1 MKLTPQ
7 IVEGF
12 VGSILAKR
20 FDCAVETPQ
29 FHHELWEL
37 ACSDHQFVAVA
48 APRGH
53 AKSTAGTLAYG
64 LAELLFRNSRY
75 CLIVSDTEAQ
85 AAMFVSSMKQE
96 ISENEALID
105 LFGIKRNEKNQVNF
119 IKDTETDFIVQF
131 SDGKTFRVMGK
142 GAEQKL
148 RGLLW
153 NGIRPD
159 LVLVD
164 DLENDELVM
173 NKERRDKLKRWFR
186 GALVPAL
193 AIKGKLRM
201 WGTILHMDSVLENL
215 MPNDKWTRDDG
226 LKVYSTYP
234 WKVMWK
240 AVKYR
245 AHTPNFD
252 QILWPQRFNKEFF
265 KVRMEEFSKDGMMDL
280 YSQEYLN
287 NPIDPSI
294 AYFKLGDFQLET
306 DEDKRKI
313 VRHYI
318 TVDPA
323 ISTESRS
330 DYTVFL
336 VAAVDEDRGLHI
348 RNVIR
353 ERLDGKEIIDTLL
366 QLQKVYDP
374 EAIGIEEM
382 MISKSLGPFLR
393 ESMIKY
399 NIWPNIVKMKTMGKD
414 KVQRARSIQ
423 GRMRAKTIKFDK
435 QADWYPALEDELLKF
450 PRGVKDDQADAFA
463 WLGLLLDE
471 IVEAPTKQ
479 EEIEEE
485 YQDELR
491 QSADAGSSGRSSW
504 SGY

>member
-1 MKLTPQ
+1 L
-7 IVEGF
+7 
-12 VGSILAKR
+12 
-20 FDCAVETPQ
+20 
-29 FHHELWEL
+29 
-37 ACSDHQFVAVA
+37 
-48 APRGH
+48 
-53 AKSTAGTLAYG
+53 
-64 LAELLFRNSRY
+64 
-75 CLIVSDTEAQ
+75 
-85 AAMFVSSMKQE
+85 
-96 ISENEALID
+96 
-105 LFGIKRNEKNQVNF
+105 
-119 IKDTETDFIVQF
+119 
-131 SDGKTFRVMGK
+131 
-142 GAEQKL
+142 
-148 RGLLW
+148 
-153 NGIRPD
+153 
-159 LVLVD
+159 
-164 DLENDELVM
+164 
-173 NKERRDKLKRWFR
+173 
-186 GALVPAL
+186 
-193 AIKGKLRM
+193 
-201 WGTILHMDSVLENL
+201 
-215 MPNDKWTRDDG
+215 
-226 LKVYSTYP
+226 
-234 WKVMWK
+234 
-240 AVKYR
+240 
-245 AHTPNFD
+245 
-252 QILWPQRFNKEFF
+252 
-265 KVRMEEFSKDGMMDL
+265 
-280 YSQEYLN
+280 
-287 NPIDPSI
+287 
-294 AYFKLGDFQLET
+294 
-306 DEDKRKI
+306 
-313 VRHYI
+313 
-318 TVDPA
+318 DPA